1 MTLVHLKSNA
11 VLIEFDIGMKEK
23 LMGMAEKKFGGGGG
37 GNQGGSNY

>member
-1 MTLVHLKSNA
+1 
-11 VLIEFDIGMKEK
+11 MKEK